1 MVTFLKTVPVAFEL
15 HALSSV
21 RGKQATVK
29 QLCFLFG
36 CQYQLTSNSTQGG
49 VGDNVRLTG
58 SRQLKKRKKYVAFC
72 TWKGASSS
80 PIISNAIK
88 SFFVTPTFPSMRR
101 QMLLNLINKYSA

>member
-1 MVTFLKTVPVAFEL
+1 MVTFLKTVRVAFEL

-21 RGKQATVK
+21 RGKQATFK

-58 SRQLKKRKKYVAFC
+58 SRELQKKKKICCILYLERCIQFSHHFKC
-72 TWKGASSS
+72 
-80 PIISNAIK
+80 
-88 SFFVTPTFPSMRR
+88 
-101 QMLLNLINKYSA
+101 Y

>member
-1 MVTFLKTVPVAFEL
+1 MVTFLKTVQVAFEL

-58 SRQLKKRKKYVAFC
+58 SRELKKEKNMLHSVPGKVH
-72 TWKGASSS
+72 
-80 PIISNAIK
+80 PVLP
-88 SFFVTPTFPSMRR
+88 SF
-101 QMLLNLINKYSA
+101 QMLLSHFLSLQPFHQ